1 MNKIGLILLFLIFL
15 CANSS
20 AQEKE
25 FVIRGQIPGMRDSI
39 VVSLLTAE
47 ELPTTTI
54 CETVVKDGCF
64 ELRGQVKGPMLCT
77 LITTNIES
85 LTEGE
90 KIRWTYTPVFVDN
103 VEMRVQTSHY
113 DSIPLDAPI
122 TSDFK
127 ITGGRVQADFN
138 EYNLWKLQGKGD
150 KDFILAHPSS
160 AISVYLGNKML
171 RIGYNLTR
179 GEVEELEKTIVGA
192 PDDLERFATFRRN
205 CTLAKL
211 TAKGYPI
218 VNLALN
224 DINGNAC
231 ELSEVIPTGKY
242 VLVDFWATWC
252 GPCVAAIPE
261 IKELAERFPEDLVV
275 IGVSCDTDLN
285 AWKVAIEKKQA
296 KWAQYVFTK
305 QGYKDFLEKYQVG
318 GVPYFLILDKEG
330 RVISNPKHVKEIKQ
344 EVECLCK

>member
-15 CANSS
+15 CAGVS

-39 VVSLLTAE
+39 EVSLLTAE
-47 ELPTTTI
+47 ELPTATI
-54 CETVVKDGCF
+54 CETIVKNACF
-64 ELRGQVKGPMLCT
+64 ELRGRVKSPMLCT
-77 LITTNIES
+77 LITTNINS
-85 LTEGE
+85 LAKGE

-103 VEMRVQTSHY
+103 VEMCVQTSHY
-113 DSIPLDAPI
+113 DSIPFDAPL
-122 TSDFK
+122 TSDFR
-127 ITGGRVQADFN
+127 ITGGRVQTDFN

-160 AISVYLGNKML
+160 AISVYLGNEML
-171 RIGYNLTR
+171 RNGYNLTR
-179 GEVEELEKTIVGA
+179 EEVDELEKAIVGV
-192 PDDLERFATFRRN
+192 PDDPERFDTFRRN
-205 CTLAKL
+205 CALAKL
-211 TAKGYPI
+211 TAKGCPI
-218 VNLALN
+218 VNLPLN
-224 DINGNAC
+224 DINGEAC

-252 GPCVAAIPE
+252 GPCVAAIPD

-285 AWKVAIEKKQA
+285 AWKAAIEKKQA

-305 QGYKDFLEKYQVG
+305 QGNKDFLEKYQVS
-318 GVPYFLILDKEG
+318 GVPYFLILDKKG
-330 RVISNPKHVKEIKQ
+330 RVISNPKSVEEIRQ
-344 EVECLCK
+344 EVEHLCQ

>member
-15 CANSS
+15 CAGIS

-39 VVSLLTAE
+39 AVSLLTAE

-54 CETVVKDGCF
+54 CETVVKNGCF
-64 ELRGQVKGPMLCT
+64 ELRGRVKSPMLCT
-77 LITTNIES
+77 LITTNIRS
-85 LTEGE
+85 LAEGE
-90 KIRWTYTPVFVDN
+90 EIRWTYPPVFVDN
-103 VEMRVQTSHY
+103 VDMRVQASHY
-113 DSIPLDAPI
+113 DRIPLDAPI

-150 KDFILAHPSS
+150 KDFILANPSS

-171 RIGYNLTR
+171 RSGYNLMR
-179 GEVEELEKTIVGA
+179 EEVEGLEKAIVGA
-192 PDDLERFATFRRN
+192 PDDPERFATFLRN
-205 CTLAKL
+205 CALAKL
-211 TAKGYPI
+211 TAKGNSI
-218 VNLALN
+218 VNLPLN
-224 DINGNAC
+224 DINGKAC

-252 GPCVAAIPE
+252 GPCVAAIPG

-296 KWAQYVFTK
+296 KWAQYVLTK
-305 QGYKDFLEKYQVG
+305 QGYKDFLGKYQIS
-318 GVPYFLILDKEG
+318 GVPNFLILDKEG
-330 RVISNPKHVKEIKQ
+330 GGISNPTQGEEIKE
-344 EVECLCK
+344 EVEHLCK

>member
-15 CANSS
+15 CAGIS

-64 ELRGQVKGPMLCT
+64 ELRGRVKGPMLCM

-85 LTEGE
+85 LADGE
-90 KIRWTYTPVFVDN
+90 EIRWTYTPVFVDN

-127 ITGGRVQADFN
+127 ITGERVQADFN

-150 KDFILAHPSS
+150 KDFILAHP
-160 AISVYLGNKML
+160 L
-171 RIGYNLTR
+171 RLF
-179 GEVEELEKTIVGA
+179 
-192 PDDLERFATFRRN
+192 RFIWGIR
-205 CTLAKL
+205 CCEW
-211 TAKGYPI
+211 
-218 VNLALN
+218 
-224 DINGNAC
+224 DI
-231 ELSEVIPTGKY
+231 I
-242 VLVDFWATWC
+242 
-252 GPCVAAIPE
+252 
-261 IKELAERFPEDLVV
+261 
-275 IGVSCDTDLN
+275 
-285 AWKVAIEKKQA
+285 
-296 KWAQYVFTK
+296 
-305 QGYKDFLEKYQVG
+305 
-318 GVPYFLILDKEG
+318 
-330 RVISNPKHVKEIKQ
+330 
-344 EVECLCK
+344 